1 MIRRLAGSRNEGR
14 AFSVDEV
21 ALRVRNL
28 IDYDETLAHLTVEG
42 ELTDFKRHVS
52 GHIYFTLKGQKASLA
67 CVMFRSDAAGLLLP
81 FLPLNVPI

>member
-1 MIRRLAGSRNEGR
+1 MIRRLAGSRNESR

-52 GHIYFTLKGQKASLA
+52 GHIYFTLKGQNLTNIIILKLN
-67 CVMFRSDAAGLLLP
+67 FLL
-81 FLPLNVPI
+81 III